1 MIFSKVI
8 SQQFNH
14 YQYVQFRQESM
25 TFLDHYVYYVRGP
38 SNRTNVDRPFIT
50 VGSTM
55 TDTLPVDIFPPQRR
69 LHHFIDI

>member
-1 MIFSKVI
+1 MFTKYEDLVK
-8 SQQFNH
+8 
-14 YQYVQFRQESM
+14 
-25 TFLDHYVYYVRGP
+25 
-38 SNRTNVDRPFIT
+38 NVDRPFIT

>member
-25 TFLDHYVYYVRGP
+25 TFLDQDLVK
-38 SNRTNVDRPFIT
+38 NVDRPFIT

>member
-1 MIFSKVI
+1 MLK
-8 SQQFNH
+8 NDL
-14 YQYVQFRQESM
+14 FRSHFFAIQSYDFTKYED
-25 TFLDHYVYYVRGP
+25 LVK
-38 SNRTNVDRPFIT
+38 NVDRPFIT